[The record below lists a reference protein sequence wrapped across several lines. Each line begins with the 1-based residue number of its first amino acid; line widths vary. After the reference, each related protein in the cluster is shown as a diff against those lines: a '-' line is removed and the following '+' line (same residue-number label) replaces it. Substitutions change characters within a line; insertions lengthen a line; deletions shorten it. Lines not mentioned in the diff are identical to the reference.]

1 MGLLDGLIAD
11 AIYKGF
17 KGKLLTGTLRR
28 TVPGIGV
35 DEFGDANPGT
45 PTTWTFEGIRETYN
59 AAFRRTAGIPQE
71 DVRFL
76 IIARSIGTEP
86 KRGDQVR
93 LGSGP
98 WHQVR
103 EIEAI
108 DPATATY
115 NLQCFQLGE
124 V

>member
-1 MGLLDGLIAD
+1 MGLLDGQIAA
-11 AIYKGF
+11 AIYNGF
-17 KGKLLTGTLRR
+17 KGKLLAGTLRR
-28 TVPGIGV
+28 SVPGVGV
-35 DEFGDANPGT
+35 DDFGDAVPDT
-45 PTTWTFEGIRETYN
+45 ISEFPFEGIRESYS
-59 AAFRRTAGIPQE
+59 AAYRAAAGIPQE

-76 IIARSIGTEP
+76 VIAGSITTAP
-86 KRGDQVR
+86 KRDDQVR

-115 NLQCFQLGE
+115 NLQCFELDE
-124 V
+124 

>member
-1 MGLLDGLIAD
+1 MGLLDGQIAA

-17 KGKLLTGTLRR
+17 KGKLLSGTLRR
-28 TVPGIGV
+28 STPGVGV
-35 DEFGDANPGT
+35 DDFGDANPGT
-45 PTTWTFEGIRETYN
+45 TTEYPFEGIRESYN
-59 AAFRRTAGIPQE
+59 AVYRAAAGIPQE

-76 IIARSIGTEP
+76 VIAGSLATAP
-86 KRGDQVR
+86 LRGDQVR
-93 LGSGP
+93 FGSGP

-115 NLQCFQLGE
+115 NLQCFELRE
-124 V
+124 